1 MKTYRFSFALVSS
14 TLMLITPCAGAQ
26 NLPDPIKALQ
36 DQGLKVVGELPS
48 VSGLKAYAGH
58 MGQQPY
64 ALYVTP
70 DGKHVLVGSIFDA
83 QGKNLTQAP
92 LEQAIAK
99 PLSAQTLAQLEAT
112 SWVLDGKKDA
122 ARIVYVFTDPN
133 CPYCHKFWEQ
143 ARPWVSS
150 GKVQLRHVMV
160 GILRDTSPGKAAAIL
175 SAADPSA
182 ALAEHEK
189 NMAAGGIKPLE
200 SIPTDQQVE
209 LLANQSLMAEL
220 GMQATP
226 AIFFE
231 DSDGLLRAKMGAPAD
246 TDLESILGPR

>member
-1 MKTYRFSFALVSS
+1 MKKYRLPLAVVNSV
-14 TLMLITPCAGAQ
+14 LMLITPYAGAKS
-26 NLPDPIKALQ
+26 LPEPVKALQ
-36 DQGLKVVGELPS
+36 DQGLKVVGDLPT

-92 LEQAIAK
+92 LEKAIAK
-99 PLSAQTLAQLEAT
+99 PLSVLTLAQLEAT

-122 ARIVYVFTDPN
+122 TRIVYVFTDPN

-143 ARPWVSS
+143 ARPWVSA

-160 GILRDTSPGKAAAIL
+160 GILRETSPGKAAAIL

-189 NMAAGGIKPLE
+189 NMRAGGIKPLE
-200 SIPTDQQVE
+200 PIPTDEQVA

-226 AIFFE
+226 AIFYE
-231 DSDGLLRAKMGAPAD
+231 DPEGLLRAKMGAPAD
-246 TDLESILGPR
+246 NDLESILGPL